1 MTDVLRPM
9 LELAVLLPGLLLSY
23 LPMKHHL
30 RVRPGRLA
38 AFLVPLG
45 AILCA
50 AGGVSCCYLKT
61 GTGWMMTGLVLLFGL
76 IYVHTLDVSRLKSVN
91 VLLGVC
97 AVFSCL
103 NSIARAI
110 NAMLV
115 TVEGDVWFSP
125 VGCLVYFLL
134 CALFVAATWR
144 PAVRGGTEL
153 LDEEVTAQTWYFFWI
168 LPVVF
173 LGLNLFMIPIDPSI
187 LYQGRIMQ
195 GYIVISLI
203 LLGVLCLF
211 YSLFYLMARSLSKND
226 RLRQEN
232 QFLSM
237 QQAQYGSLLS
247 AVEET
252 RQARHDLRHHFRA
265 LSGLAEREE
274 WAEVT
279 EYLRQA
285 QESIPDREL
294 MLCQNPAIDGVAGH
308 YAALYR
314 KHQIPCTIEIDLPP
328 ELPVADMDVCLVL
341 SNLLENALEASLRTE
356 IARWRIQVKAY
367 LHTNHILLLTVE
379 NTFDG
384 TAKEAG
390 GIFQSSKRKGS
401 GVGIQSVR
409 RIAEKNGGYCRFTYA
424 DGIFTANVMLRGS
437 R

>member
-23 LPMKHHL
+23 LPMKRHL
-30 RVRPGRLA
+30 RVCPGRLA
-38 AFLVPLG
+38 AFLAPLVV
-45 AILCA
+45 ILCM
-50 AGGVSCCYLKT
+50 AGGGLCCYLKV
-61 GTGWMMTGLVLLFGL
+61 GTGWILVGLVLLFGL

-91 VLLGVC
+91 VLLAVC

-125 VGCLVYFLL
+125 VGGLVYFLL
-134 CALFVAATWR
+134 CTLFVLVAWY
-144 PAVRGGTEL
+144 PAVRGVAEL

-173 LGLNLFMIPIDPSI
+173 LGLNLFMIPINPSI
-187 LYQGRIMQ
+187 LYQGRIIQ
-195 GYIVISLI
+195 GYIVINLI
-203 LLGVLCLF
+203 LLCILCLF
-211 YSLFYLMARSLSKND
+211 YSLFYMMARSLNKND
-226 RLRQEN
+226 RLWKEN

-237 QQAQYGSLLS
+237 QQAQYESLLS

-252 RQARHDLRHHFRA
+252 RQARHDLRHHFRT
-265 LSGLAEREE
+265 LSGLAESEE

-285 QESIPDREL
+285 QENIPDREL
-294 MLCQNPAIDGVAGH
+294 MLCPNPAIDGVAGH

-314 KHQIPCTIEIDLPP
+314 KHRIPCTIEIDLPP
-328 ELPVADMDVCLVL
+328 EIPVADMDVCLVL

-356 IARWRIQVKAY
+356 TARRRIQVKVY

-384 TAKEAG
+384 TAKETD
-390 GIFQSSKRKGS
+390 GIFQSSKRRGS

-424 DGIFTANVMLRGS
+424 DGIFTANVMIRGS